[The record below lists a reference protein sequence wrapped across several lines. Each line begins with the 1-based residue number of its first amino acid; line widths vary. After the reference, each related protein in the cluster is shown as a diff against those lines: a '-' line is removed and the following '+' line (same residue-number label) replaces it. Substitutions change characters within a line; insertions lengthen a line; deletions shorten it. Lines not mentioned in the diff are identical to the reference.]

1 MATSSANGRKRPV
14 AKRLTRDQQI
24 DRALSRAVSKAR
36 RRAFA
41 EGLTVPEQAWGE
53 AKVRWVKA

>member
-1 MATSSANGRKRPV
+1 MAAPAATGRKRPA
-14 AKRLTRDQQI
+14 AKRPNRDQQI

-41 EGLTVPEQAWGE
+41 EGLAVPEQVWGE